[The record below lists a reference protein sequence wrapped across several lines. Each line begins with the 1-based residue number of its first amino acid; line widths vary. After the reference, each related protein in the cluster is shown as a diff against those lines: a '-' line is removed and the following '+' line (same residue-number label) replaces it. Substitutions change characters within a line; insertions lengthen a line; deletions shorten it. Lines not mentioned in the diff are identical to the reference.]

1 MALYQVSVLKQQ
13 LKLIVKQ
20 FAEAVTSSAV
30 EKSQPVEVPTLTK
43 SMQQLTKWCMGCMG

>member
-1 MALYQVSVLKQQ
+1 MALYQVSVVKQQ

-30 EKSQPVEVPTLTK
+30 EKSQPLEVPLLNK
-43 SMQQLTKWCMGCMG
+43 KIAFK